1 MSLQDP
7 PGGYFAENMASFA
20 ALLRNEGLLLGTAEL
35 LDALQSL
42 DHIDPADRAAFKT
55 ALRATLVKNER
66 GLEIFD
72 RAFDRFFVPQAEQE
86 QHLRE
91 VTRLKKEER
100 SRLESAADE
109 LSFKGETLPLSAEEM
124 LLYTSLPEEQRQN
137 LRRFVQ
143 ETEAADKESQ
153 PLRPLLETVVKGH
166 LRYWHSRREQSSM
179 EAGTGGTG
187 GKGGAGGVS
196 ATPGHRNKS
205 LRESDI
211 RTLRREDLPAA
222 KALIDRLSRQLVR
235 KLFYQRQRS
244 ASRGAL
250 DFRRTVRANMRFGGR
265 PFILKYRR
273 KHRSPLQLL
282 LVGDLSASMK
292 RYSSFVLHFFYGLQA
307 VVSNLELFSFADTLE
322 YLTPAL
328 KEQAGLEQILERIV
342 LQGDSWGGGT
352 NIGTAL
358 TDLINSYSEL
368 LTSRTVAI
376 LVSDTRTVQLDRALP
391 ALQKLK
397 ERVRRVLWLNPL
409 PPEQWPR
416 YRSVQAFCELV
427 EMWPCN
433 TIAQLEEAV
442 AGRLFAATILL
453 DQEVGIDDQTYRYCR
468 EGGHR

>member
-1 MSLQDP
+1 MAQGSP
-7 PGGYFAENMASFA
+7 VSHFEENMAAFA
-20 ALLRNEGLLLGTAEL
+20 ALLRSEGLLLGTAEL
-35 LDALQSL
+35 LDALQAL
-42 DHIDPADRAAFKT
+42 HHIDKTDRDAFQT

-72 RAFDRFFVPQAEQE
+72 RAFDQFFVPQVVQE

-91 VTRLKKEER
+91 VTRIKKEER
-100 SRLESAADE
+100 VKLESAADD

-124 LLYTSLPEEQRQN
+124 LLYTSLPEEQQQN

-143 ETEAADKESQ
+143 ETEAAERESQ

-166 LRYWHSRREQSSM
+166 LRYWHSRRE
-179 EAGTGGTG
+179 EAAMGTGEG
-187 GKGGAGGVS
+187 GKDGAGGI
-196 ATPGHRNKS
+196 TPAAGDRNKR
-205 LRESDI
+205 LRQSDI
-211 RTLRREDLPAA
+211 RALRQEDLPAA

-265 PFILKYRR
+265 PFLLKHRR
-273 KHRSPLQLL
+273 RHRSPLQLL
-282 LVGDLSASMK
+282 LLGDLSASMK

-307 VVSNLELFSFADTLE
+307 MVSNLEMFSFADTLE

-328 KEQAGLEQILERIV
+328 KEEAGLEQILERVI
-342 LQGDSWGGGT
+342 LRGDSWGGGT
-352 NIGTAL
+352 NIGAAL
-358 TDLINSYSEL
+358 TDLGKNYREL

-376 LVSDTRTVQLDRALP
+376 VVSDTRTVQLDRALP
-391 ALQKLK
+391 ALQKIK
-397 ERVRRVLWLNPL
+397 ERVRRVIWLNPL
-409 PPEQWPR
+409 PPEQWSR
-416 YRSVQAFCELV
+416 YRSVQEFCELV

-442 AGRLFAATILL
+442 AGRLFATTTFLE
-453 DQEVGIDDQTYRYCR
+453 QEVGKDDQTYRYCGQ
-468 EGGHR
+468 GGYR

>member
-72 RAFDRFFVPQAEQE
+72 RAFDRFFVPLAEQE
-86 QHLRE
+86 QNLRE
-91 VTRLKKEER
+91 ATRLKKEER
-100 SRLESAADE
+100 IRLESAAEE

-179 EAGTGGTG
+179 EAGTGG
-187 GKGGAGGVS
+187 KGGAGGVS
-196 ATPGHRNKS
+196 SPSANPNKS

-211 RTLRREDLPAA
+211 RTLRQEDLPAA

-442 AGRLFAATILL
+442 AGRLFAATTFS
-453 DQEVGIDDQTYRYCR
+453 DQEVEGDDQTYRHCR